1 MLIACLSDIGSPHH
15 FIAQRIKKDVI
26 VAFYHL
32 DAIVSF
38 ANSEA
43 SGFFA
48 RLASS
53 VHGH

>member
-15 FIAQRIKKDVI
+15 FIAQRIEKDVV
-26 VAFYHL
+26 VALHNL
-32 DAIVSF
+32 DAIICF